1 MKPDIN
7 RTSLL
12 RRQDSSSFACKRFD
26 FGQRTVTGSMSSPNI
41 FPIFK
46 HFTSKSLAIYE
57 ELFNFAHDMNTVQY

>member
-1 MKPDIN
+1 LLFAEAKPDFADDFSKSAAKVRLFFEIAKYF
-7 RTSLL
+7 SLF
-12 RRQDSSSFACKRFD
+12 SH
-26 FGQRTVTGSMSSPNI
+26 I